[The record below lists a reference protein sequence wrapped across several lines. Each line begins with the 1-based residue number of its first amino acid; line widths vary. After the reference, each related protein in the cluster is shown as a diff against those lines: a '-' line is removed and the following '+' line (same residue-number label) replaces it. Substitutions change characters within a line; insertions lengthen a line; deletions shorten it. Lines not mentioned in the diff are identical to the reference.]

1 MIKNHSIENFKEFLE
16 TYITLPE
23 NDWNQIIVD
32 FEPQV
37 LQKNEM
43 LLEEGFICR
52 YFYFFEKGLV
62 RFCCN
67 VDGNDVTKTFCKAPY
82 CFTSKISFRNQTP
95 SREGIQALEESV
107 VWRISYE
114 QYKKLEQIPS
124 WNTFMR
130 KLVNEIQEFLEN
142 HLLESKIL
150 TAEQY
155 YSNLL
160 EHFPADFMQKIPL
173 KHLASFLG
181 VAPQSM
187 SRIRNKLHK
196 NKRS

>member
-1 MIKNHSIENFKEFLE
+1 MTNNNTIHDLKEFIKIY
-16 TYITLPE
+16 TDLPE
-23 NDWNQIIVD
+23 DDWNFIEREFQKEL
-32 FEPQV
+32 F
-37 LQKNEM
+37 QKNEM
-43 LLEEGFICR
+43 ILEEGNVCR
-52 YFYFFEKGLV
+52 HFYFFEKGLV

-95 SREGIQALEESV
+95 ACESIHALEECV
-107 VWRISYE
+107 VWRITYE

-130 KLVNEIQEFLEN
+130 KLMNEIQEFLEN

-155 YSNLL
+155 YDKLL
-160 EHFPADFMQKIPL
+160 ERFPADFMQKIPL

-181 VAPQSM
+181 VAPQSI
-187 SRIRNKLHK
+187 SRIRNNRHK
-196 NKRS
+196 NRRS